1 MFYMDPNVTSS
12 DTNQLNNNVEKSRYS
27 PTRIASLVPGVGAA
41 ALITAVATY
50 LGHLVPIVGAPVFA
64 ILIGALS
71 TVFIKLPSSYTSGIR
86 FTSRT
91 VLQTSVVLLG
101 LGLSLSEVLRVGAT
115 SLPVLA
121 GTLVAAIGG
130 GFIVGRLLKIE
141 PDISLLIS
149 VGTGICGA
157 SAIAAMSATIAAT
170 ESEIAYSIA
179 TIFTFNVAAV
189 LTFPLL
195 GHLIGMSPRSFGL
208 FAGTAV
214 NDMSSVVAAATVFSG
229 ASVGYAVIVKLT
241 RTLAIVPLTVGT
253 ALIRQRRS
261 EDLEI
266 SSFALFFRQLR
277 KGFPPFILFFLVA
290 VAVSSVG
297 IVPTF
302 IRSHVSTVAT
312 VMITGALAAIGLST
326 RFDQIRRAGFKPLA
340 MGAILWIAV
349 AGISLSLQTFLHI
362 K

>member
-1 MFYMDPNVTSS
+1 MDPNITPP
-12 DTNQLNNNVEKSRYS
+12 DTEQADGDVVQNRFS
-27 PTRIASLVPGVGAA
+27 PSHLMTLIPGVGVAA
-41 ALITAVATY
+41 VITAIATY
-50 LGHLVPIVGAPVFA
+50 LGHLFPIVGSPVFA
-64 ILIGALS
+64 ILIGAIS
-71 TVFIKLPSSYTSGIR
+71 TIFIKLPSSFAPGVR
-86 FTSRT
+86 FTSRGI
-91 VLQTSVVLLG
+91 LQASVVLLG
-101 LGLSLSEVLRVGAT
+101 LGLSLSQVLRVGAS

-121 GTLVAAIGG
+121 GTLLAAIGG
-130 GFIVGRLLKIE
+130 GFLVGRLLKIE
-141 PDISLLIS
+141 PDISLLVS

-195 GHLIGMSPRSFGL
+195 GHLIGMSSRSFGL

-253 ALIRQRRS
+253 ALIRQRRH
-261 EDLEI
+261 EDPA
-266 SSFALFFRQLR
+266 SSSLAVFSRQIR
-277 KGFPPFILFFLVA
+277 KGFPPFILFFLLA
-290 VAVSSVG
+290 VVVSSIG

-302 IRSHVSTVAT
+302 VRVHVSTVAT
-312 VMITGALAAIGLST
+312 VMITAALAAIGLSI
-326 RFDQIRRAGFKPLA
+326 RFDKIRRAGFKPLA
-340 MGAILWIAV
+340 MGAILWVLV
-349 AGISLSLQTFLHI
+349 AATSLSLQTFLHI